1 MVNRGLDPGVAEGLE
16 RSRWICEMTSEVD
29 STLDDTLAVGSKGK
43 EGLRMTH
50 RFLAVAAEWIA
61 VTFTA
66 PRRPRRPWEEQAGR
80 KKRDACETSRWNCE
94 ALN

>member
-1 MVNRGLDPGVAEGLE
+1 M
-16 RSRWICEMTSEVD
+16 RWLLEVD
-29 STLDDTLAVGSKGK
+29 STLDDTLAVGGKGK

-61 VTFTA
+61 VTFTE
-66 PRRPRRPWEEQAGR
+66 PRRPWEEQAGG

-94 ALN
+94 AHN